1 MGPENKQNY
10 FQFNF
15 ILTWLAYMYMYITI
29 NKKKSTCMTVK
40 GQLRIYFGRWGSI
53 LRWRG
58 TQIWSKPRA
67 EGTHICSKPEEVTFL
82 LKFSKNS
89 MYLIYLCTNK
99 LKTRLINTTNT
110 PPVRENQKTLY
121 IMHIMHYKYIE
132 IFKFYGGGVGHGVP
146 RFGWQK
152 IWKFPHPVRIS
163 KQFLKLPK
171 STDCFFSRHIF
182 AKFS

>member
-1 MGPENKQNY
+1 
-10 FQFNF
+10 
-15 ILTWLAYMYMYITI
+15 MYMYITI

-121 IMHIMHYKYIE
+121 IMHIMHYKYIK
-132 IFKFYGGGVGHGVP
+132 IFKFYGGGAP
-146 RFGWQK
+146 RLEVQISVIVRWGGAWGTQIWLTKNLK
-152 IWKFPHPVRIS
+152 IPPPSNNF
-163 KQFLKLPK
+163 
-171 STDCFFSRHIF
+171 
-182 AKFS
+182 